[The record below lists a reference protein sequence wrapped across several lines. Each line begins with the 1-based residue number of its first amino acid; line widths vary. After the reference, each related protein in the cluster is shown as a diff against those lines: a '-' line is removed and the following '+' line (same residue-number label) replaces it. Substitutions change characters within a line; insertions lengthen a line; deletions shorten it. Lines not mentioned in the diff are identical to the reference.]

1 MEIKALS
8 AMPLWL
14 TDALSELHVFPG
26 TFSKYGTAYQIT
38 EQRKNDYDNAFACKG
53 GLNCA

>member
-14 TDALSELHVFPG
+14 TEVLTELQLFPG
-26 TFSKYGTAYQIT
+26 TFSKYGTAYRLL
-38 EQRKNDYDNAFACKG
+38 EERKNRYKG
-53 GLNCA
+53 GRNCA